1 MSGGFVREGQLSVI
15 GVRLSARWAG
25 IGRVEPMTGNRLRKA
40 VFVAVVLKSSK
51 EIEKMRRAGQIVR
64 EVLELVRSL
73 VKPGATTFDLEKAAD
88 ERLKELGVKAAF
100 KGYHG
105 FPCVLCTSVNS
116 EVVHGIPSPKRVLKQ
131 GDIVSVDFG
140 VVVDGYYGDS
150 AITVPVGAIDAKA
163 ARLLKA
169 TEESLKAGIAAVR
182 PGATLGD
189 VGAAVQG
196 VVEREG
202 FSVVRDFVGHGIGS
216 QMHEDPQVPN
226 FGQAGQG
233 MKLKAGMVIAIEPM
247 VNAGRPDVMV
257 LDDGWTAVAKDGSM
271 SAHFEHTVA
280 VTADGARILTE

>member
-1 MSGGFVREGQLSVI
+1 
-15 GVRLSARWAG
+15 
-25 IGRVEPMTGNRLRKA
+25 
-40 VFVAVVLKSSK
+40 VAVVLKSSQ
-51 EIEKMRRAGQIVR
+51 EIEKMRRAGRVVR
-64 EVLELVRSL
+64 EVLELVRSQ
-73 VKPGATTFDLEKAAD
+73 VKPGATTYDLEKAAQDRLD
-88 ERLKELGVKAAF
+88 ELRVKAAF

-116 EVVHGIPSPKRVLKQ
+116 EVVHGIPSPTRVLKQ

-140 VVVDGYYGDS
+140 VVVDGYYGDA
-150 AITVPVGAIDAKA
+150 AITVPVGKVTPDAE
-163 ARLLKA
+163 RLLKV
-169 TEESLKAGIAAVR
+169 TEASLHAGIAAVK

-202 FSVVRDFVGHGIGS
+202 FSVVRDFVGHGIGA
-216 QMHEDPQVPN
+216 QMHEEPQVPN
-226 FGQAGQG
+226 FGEAGRG

-247 VNAGRPDVMV
+247 VNAGKPDVVV

-280 VTADGARILTE
+280 VTAEGARILTE